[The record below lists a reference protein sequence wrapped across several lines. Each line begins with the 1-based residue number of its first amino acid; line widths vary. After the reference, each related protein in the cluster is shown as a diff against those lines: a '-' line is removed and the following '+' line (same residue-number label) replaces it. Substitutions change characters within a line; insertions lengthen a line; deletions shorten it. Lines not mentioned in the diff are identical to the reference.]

1 MNVAWQP
8 HEGPQTEALS
18 RSEFEIL
25 YGGSRGGGKTEAGL
39 AWMVEPEFL
48 QNEMYRGLVIRKNV
62 EDLRDWI
69 DRAKIFIAP

>member
-48 QNEMYRGLVIRKNV
+48 QNEMYRKGIYERRTILLQSTRT
-62 EDLRDWI
+62 
-69 DRAKIFIAP
+69 